1 LYGKWRRCLR
11 RVKEVTMTNAEK
23 NAKLDELEAA
33 IEDAALNGDRDEFEG
48 YFAEY
53 MTLAFAA
60 EEAPAQ

>member
-1 LYGKWRRCLR
+1 
-11 RVKEVTMTNAEK
+11 MTEAEK

-53 MTLAFAA
+53 INLALGDLVKIL
-60 EEAPAQ
+60 